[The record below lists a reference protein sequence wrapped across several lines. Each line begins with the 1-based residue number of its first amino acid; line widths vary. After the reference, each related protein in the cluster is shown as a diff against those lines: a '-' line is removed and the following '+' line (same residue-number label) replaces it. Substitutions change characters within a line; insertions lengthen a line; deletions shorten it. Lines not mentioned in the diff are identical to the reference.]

1 VLSHPKVNNAAKC
14 VGCEFSFSVTNLGLI
29 LSVPESW
36 ARTEEQSMTF
46 RTVWSSSAP
55 ASTFVSCC
63 APVDFPL
70 LGPNRNSHISPFLF
84 TKTLLPVMKKTALE
98 PGSDVR
104 IVNVCAANMGDGIPQ
119 LIKIGI
125 LGGAPVGTQSAV

>member
-1 VLSHPKVNNAAKC
+1 
-14 VGCEFSFSVTNLGLI
+14 
-29 LSVPESW
+29 
-36 ARTEEQSMTF
+36 MTF

-55 ASTFVSCC
+55 ALYFVIVLCC
-63 APVDFPL
+63 APVDLPL

-104 IVNVCAANMGDGIPQ
+104 IVNVCAVYMGDGILQ
-119 LIKIGI
+119 LTRIGI
-125 LGGAPVGTQSAV
+125 LGGAPVGTESAV